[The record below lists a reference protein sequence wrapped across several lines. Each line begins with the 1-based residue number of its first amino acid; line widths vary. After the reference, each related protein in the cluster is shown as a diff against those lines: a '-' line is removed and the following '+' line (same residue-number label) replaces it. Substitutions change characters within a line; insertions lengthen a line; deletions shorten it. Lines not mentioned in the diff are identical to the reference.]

1 MTTDQTRDI
10 DAAMEAY
17 AEWLKADT
25 VRRIWAVVE
34 NIEQHVGTKVDHAFV
49 EPIIADMLQSMQATF
64 DQMKRGHLQ

>member
-17 AEWLKADT
+17 AEWLKADA
-25 VRRIWAVVE
+25 VRRIWAVVA
-34 NIEQHVGTKVDHAFV
+34 NIEQHVGAKVDHAFV
-49 EPIIADMLQSMQATF
+49 EPIIADMLQSIQATF